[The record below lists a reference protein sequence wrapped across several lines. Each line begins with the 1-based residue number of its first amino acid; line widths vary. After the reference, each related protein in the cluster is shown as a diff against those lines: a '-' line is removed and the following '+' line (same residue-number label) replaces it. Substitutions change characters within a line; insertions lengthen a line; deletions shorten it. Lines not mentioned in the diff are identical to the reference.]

1 MKKAFLKSVCAL
13 LMASAATSASAQ
25 TSFSEDDI
33 CGIYTVSELSALDLE
48 PFGNTGSDWAIV
60 DLAETPF
67 ELTISKAD
75 GQLLLTNFFPF
86 EGGNL
91 VGSFN
96 PDDNSITFQPQTTM
110 AGYTFCAYPT
120 EGDWWMNNQLQE
132 TPKPV
137 VATFNLEKTLSFGMW
152 ALIKGEKD
160 VVATCYQS
168 GKFNFSR
175 EASELSIA
183 SDTDD
188 IDAPIFDILGR
199 RMDSSDISTLPAGI
213 YIRNGKKIMVK

>member
-25 TSFSEDDI
+25 ISFSEDDI

-48 PFGNTGSDWAIV
+48 PFGNTGSDWTIV
-60 DLAETPF
+60 NLAETPF
-67 ELTISKAD
+67 EMTISKAD

-96 PDDNSITFQPQTTM
+96 PEDNSITFQPQTTL

-120 EGDWWMNNQLQE
+120 VGDWWTNNQIQE
-132 TPKPV
+132 DPKPV

-160 VVATCYQS
+160 VVGTCYQS
-168 GKFNFSR
+168 GKFFFSR
-175 EASELSIA
+175 QASVQTILSD
-183 SDTDD
+183 SDDT
-188 IDAPIFDILGR
+188 DAPIFDILGR
-199 RMDSSDISTLPAGI
+199 EMNSADISTLPAGI
-213 YIRNGKKIMVK
+213 YIRNGKKILVK